1 MKDFFA
7 IILNKCLSLGCYIL
21 KPIFK
26 KDGSATPG
34 YYASKLNKYILD
46 DLKYPKYVI
55 GVTGSSGKGS
65 TTSMI
70 AHILSN
76 SGYKV
81 VWNKNGSN
89 LYNAA
94 ITLILNHT
102 NPFTKKINADVLLM
116 ELDEEGKDVYDYVR
130 YLHRNGSVDLN
141 EVIGMV
147 KKLSNN
153 KNLLMNLITLEFIE
167 DDDNALIAKE
177 DEEIKKYQKDYLE
190 VDFISRKVLID
201 QEEIHLTPIE
211 FNLLKL
217 LIEHRGKVLTHNYI
231 QKEIWGYQDHSN
243 QNALRVFMA
252 TLRRKIEKDTNHP
265 HFIVTEVG
273 VGYYFKD

>member
-1 MKDFFA
+1 MNDLIMIVEDDPYISHFLQMSFEQEGYR
-7 IILNKCLSLGCYIL
+7 ILMTTKGHEALSLFYSHQPDIVIL
-21 KPIFK
+21 DLGLPDIDGLEVIQKIRNISSKPIIVV
-26 KDGSATPG
+26 SARLEEQEKIK
-34 YYASKLNKYILD
+34 ALD
-46 DLKYPKYVI
+46 L
-55 GVTGSSGKGS
+55 G
-65 TTSMI
+65 
-70 AHILSN
+70 AN
-76 SGYKV
+76 
-81 VWNKNGSN
+81 
-89 LYNAA
+89 
-94 ITLILNHT
+94 
-102 NPFTKKINADVLLM
+102 
-116 ELDEEGKDVYDYVR
+116 DYV
-130 YLHRNGSVDLN
+130 
-141 EVIGMV
+141 V
-147 KKLSNN
+147 KPFYMGELLARIRVAKRLS
-153 KNLLMNLITLEFIE
+153 K
-167 DDDNALIAKE
+167 KE
-177 DEEIKKYQKDYLE
+177 DEETYIQFKVSVYKKKYQKDYLD